1 MEFHKHLHG
10 CQDFGN
16 QGKPGKVREL
26 EIGLEIRENL
36 EKSRNFFICPKKF
49 LLCNSLHVIPFMHCL
64 ITELQNLTFM
74 PCNP

>member
-10 CQDFGN
+10 CQDSGN

-36 EKSRNFFICPKKF
+36 EKSGNFFYLPPKNF
-49 LLCNSLHVIPFMHCL
+49 IV
-64 ITELQNLTFM
+64 
-74 PCNP
+74 

>member
-36 EKSRNFFICPKKF
+36 EKSGISFLFAPKKIYY
-49 LLCNSLHVIPFMHCL
+49 VILFSV
-64 ITELQNLTFM
+64 
-74 PCNP
+74 

>member
-36 EKSRNFFICPKKF
+36 EKSGN
-49 LLCNSLHVIPFMHCL
+49 
-64 ITELQNLTFM
+64 
-74 PCNP
+74 